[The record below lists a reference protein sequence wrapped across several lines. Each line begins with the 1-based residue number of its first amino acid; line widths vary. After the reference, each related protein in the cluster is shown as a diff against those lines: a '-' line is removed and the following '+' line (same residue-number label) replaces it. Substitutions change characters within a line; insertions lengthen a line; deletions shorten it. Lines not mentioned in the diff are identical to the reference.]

1 MPMNTDEWGVNMLG
15 HHYALSKSL
24 LSACVA
30 LTSMLVAQVAC
41 SAEAVEPSFEVT
53 PFYGYQGGGVFNRAI
68 TATNGDIS
76 YDKATLNSSGVAAVA
91 INWRAGEPGTQY
103 ELFYSHQSS
112 DTKEVIPTNMKV
124 EYLHI
129 GGTTIIGEAE
139 SRVVP
144 FAVGG
149 IGATR
154 LSPDSAGANNVTRA
168 SLNLGG
174 GVRIPLA
181 PHVRLRFEARGYL
194 TWLGSNDGMFCSG
207 CTLLPKSKTLFQY
220 SALGGV
226 SVSF

>member
-1 MPMNTDEWGVNMLG
+1 MLG
-15 HHYALSKSL
+15 RNDGLSKSL

-41 SAEAVEPSFEVT
+41 SAEAVEPRLEVT
-53 PFYGYQGGGVFNRAI
+53 PFYGYQGGGVFNRKV
-68 TATNGDIS
+68 TATSGDVTN
-76 YDKATLNSSGVAAVA
+76 DKATLNSSGVAAVA
-91 INWRAGEPGTQY
+91 INWRANSEPGTQY
-103 ELFYSHQSS
+103 ELFYSRQSS
-112 DTKEVIPTNMKV
+112 DTKETIPTNMKV

-129 GGTTIIGEAE
+129 GGTTIIGDAE
-139 SRVVP
+139 SRFVP

-154 LSPDSAGANNVTRA
+154 LSPDSAGGANKVTRA
-168 SLNLGG
+168 SFNLGG
-174 GVRIPLA
+174 GLRIPLA

-194 TWLGSNDGMFCSG
+194 TWLGDNDGMFCSG